1 MDKTL
6 DFDWPLSVNRSQYT
20 QEVLVCSK
28 QHYFLSDWLC
38 VCVCAGVG
46 WGGGRVST
54 VIISRGI
61 CACMHLTSQFSFFS
75 WRFKEPLLAR
85 AEAPLNLE

>member
-6 DFDWPLSVNRSQYT
+6 DFDWALSVNRSQYT

-38 VCVCAGVG
+38 VL
-46 WGGGRVST
+46 GGGGVST